1 MTTTHDAPRAAQ
13 KKRPQPGRATGV
25 FWTRNSME
33 QIIKNKPPVKR
44 TRATILTERAKASAR
59 LAALDAELA
68 NLEAVNG
75 GDETDTYSSTSLPP
89 DCPSRR
95 RFGEVCRS
103 GGVEGAELRGHVW
116 SCPRVAWHAAR
127 TRKRP
132 VRVVPAVTIGNDDEQ
147 VAAAAL
153 ASAGLRSTRRAS

>member
-1 MTTTHDAPRAAQ
+1 MKDTIEREKIQ
-13 KKRPQPGRATGV
+13 
-25 FWTRNSME
+25 
-33 QIIKNKPPVKR
+33 R
-44 TRATILTERAKASAR
+44 TRATILAERAKASAR

-68 NLEAVNG
+68 HIEAVNG
-75 GDETDTYSSTSLPP
+75 GEEVDVYSSTSLPP

-103 GGVEGAELRGHVW
+103 GVVEGAELRGHVW
-116 SCPRVAWHAAR
+116 SCPRDAWHTAR

-132 VRVVPAVTIGNDDEQ
+132 VRIVPAAAVANDDEQ

-153 ASAGLRSTRRAS
+153 ASAGLRATRRAS